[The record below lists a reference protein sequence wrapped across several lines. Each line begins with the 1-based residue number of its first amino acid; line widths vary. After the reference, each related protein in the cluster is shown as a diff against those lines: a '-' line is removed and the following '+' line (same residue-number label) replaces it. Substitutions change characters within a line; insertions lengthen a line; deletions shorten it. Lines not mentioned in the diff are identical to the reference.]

1 MQPGVHL
8 HVTKLQMTRSH
19 NTANHGGT
27 TCTRQASVGSASS
40 LGNFFCFVLL
50 LRQSLTLQARL
61 AFMQSSYLGLLS
73 PEIIHTYQHTSCP

>member
-8 HVTKLQMTRSH
+8 QVTKLQMTRSH
-19 NTANHGGT
+19 NTANHGAT
-27 TCTRQASVGSASS
+27 TCTRQASLGSASS
-40 LGNFFCFVLL
+40 LGFCFVLL

-73 PEIIHTYQHTSCP
+73 PGIIHTYQHTSYP

>member
-8 HVTKLQMTRSH
+8 QVTKLQMTRSH

-40 LGNFFCFVLL
+40 LGDFFFVLL
-50 LRQSLTLQARL
+50 LRQSLILQARL
-61 AFMQSSYLGLLS
+61 AFMQSSYLGHLS
-73 PEIIHTYQHTSCP
+73 PGIIHTYQHTSYP